1 MICIKIFV
9 VLVFF
14 ISDAYSHFPSGRVYK
29 AFQFPVGMEPEID
42 GSLLDWSIVGEA
54 YEIGTNQLTDLV
66 RDAQPDLSD
75 MSIQLWVGWSPRL
88 NKIFLAARVYDDL
101 HQIDRPGGSA
111 ATKIFT
117 DDALEVFFD
126 IDHSGG
132 QYANFTELSAKEA
145 LSLNGATANHFV
157 MSGPSPDDVF
167 FVNYSAASWYA
178 LQHGPYTKAS
188 VARNGGL
195 GEAGITNYELAIT
208 PFSRI
213 DMGAAFLSAEHSLVE
228 GEVIGF
234 NAEFDDFDGMQE
246 IMDAKWSL
254 SGKFNSYRFSE
265 SFSDLKLMPLDP
277 MFVPTLVLPESWAK
291 IKLENLRN

>member
-1 MICIKIFV
+1 MICNKIFV
-9 VLVFF
+9 ILVIF
-14 ISDAYSHFPSGRVYK
+14 ISNAYSHFPSGVVYK

-42 GSLLDWSIVGEA
+42 GSLSDWSIVGEA
-54 YEIGTNQLTDLV
+54 YEIGTSQLTDLV
-66 RDAQPDLSD
+66 RDTRPDPSD
-75 MSIQLWVGWSPRL
+75 MSIQLWVGWSSRF
-88 NKIFLAARVYDDL
+88 NKIYVAARVYDDI
-101 HQIDRPGGSA
+101 HQIDRPAGSA

-117 DDALEVFFD
+117 DDAFEVFFD

-132 QYANFTELSAKEA
+132 QYANFTDLTAKEA

-178 LQHGPYTKAS
+178 LQDGPYTKAS
-188 VARNGGL
+188 LVRNGGI
-195 GEAGITNYELAIT
+195 GEAGITYYELEIT

-213 DMGAAFLSAEHSLVE
+213 DMGAAFLSSEYSLVE

-234 NAEFDDFDGMQE
+234 NAEFDDFDGMEE

-265 SFSDLKLMPLDP
+265 RFSDLELMPLDP
-277 MFVPTLVLPESWAK
+277 MFVPTPILPESWAK